1 VISQQPAPAPAP
13 LPPGLYLPP
22 ATAPAPLPPVISQQP
37 APAPVPLPPVI
48 SQQPS
53 PVGQAP
59 ISTGASLPVAAA
71 SGKAAAYQQCG
82 GKSWTGPRVCEN
94 GCTCT
99 SRGDYYSQCVPQS
112 GTGSCSASPPSSVVV
127 MKKFSRIDSLQ
138 VSSDVLARGP
148 LSLVGAV
155 LCVTLAAVLSIGLG
169 RRAQRRTAPTSEH
182 NQLLAGCEEVSVLQR
197 SETA

>member
-1 VISQQPAPAPAP
+1 MGVPGMALPAP
-13 LPPGLYLPP
+13 LPV
-22 ATAPAPLPPVISQQP
+22 PLPPLIFQQP
-37 APAPVPLPPVI
+37 SPAPVPLPPVI

-59 ISTGASLPVAAA
+59 ISTGASLPVAAT
-71 SGKAAAYQQCG
+71 SGMAAAYQQCG

-112 GTGSCSASPPSSVVV
+112 GTGSCSATQVV

-138 VSSDVLARGP
+138 VSSDVLAR
-148 LSLVGAV
+148 
-155 LCVTLAAVLSIGLG
+155 
-169 RRAQRRTAPTSEH
+169 
-182 NQLLAGCEEVSVLQR
+182 
-197 SETA
+197 